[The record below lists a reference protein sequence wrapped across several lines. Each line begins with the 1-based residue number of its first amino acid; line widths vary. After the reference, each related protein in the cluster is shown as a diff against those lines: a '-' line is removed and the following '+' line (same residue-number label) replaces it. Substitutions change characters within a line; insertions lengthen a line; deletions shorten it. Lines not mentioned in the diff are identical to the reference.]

1 MTQQTAMDTAR
12 GLESSDPDNG
22 AAASMPQVSPIRIV
36 MASLAFL
43 VPIAVAIAVV
53 FALSGRSD
61 DAPAAP
67 SGVVW
72 SFVVPAGSQE
82 KADKGMFVED
92 VLPEQLSISVG
103 DTVTILNEDSVV
115 HSFGPF
121 TVRPGEFQKM
131 TFTEPGYFFGVCT
144 VGGHDTV
151 TITVT

>member
-1 MTQQTAMDTAR
+1 MTQHTAMDTATA
-12 GLESSDPDNG
+12 ESGSETANS
-22 AAASMPQVSPIRIV
+22 AAPSSPIRIV
-36 MASLAFL
+36 LATLAFL

-61 DAPAAP
+61 GGPAAP

-92 VLPEQLSISVG
+92 VLPEQLTIAVG

-121 TVRPGEFQKM
+121 TVRPGEFQTM

>member
-1 MTQQTAMDTAR
+1 MTQHTAVDASVGTSTGSPQAR
-12 GLESSDPDNG
+12 PKRIL
-22 AAASMPQVSPIRIV
+22 AAT
-36 MASLAFL
+36 LAFL
-43 VPIAVAIAVV
+43 VPIAAAIAVV
-53 FALSGRSD
+53 FALSGSPGEN
-61 DAPAAP
+61 PASP

-72 SFVVPAGSQE
+72 SYVVPAGSQE

-92 VLPEQLSISVG
+92 VLPEQLTISVG

-151 TITVT
+151 TITVV

>member
-1 MTQQTAMDTAR
+1 MAQHTAMDTADR
-12 GLESSDPDNG
+12 RD
-22 AAASMPQVSPIRIV
+22 AAGEPAAQAGRALQASPIRIV
-36 MASLAFL
+36 AATLAFL
-43 VPIAVAIAVV
+43 VPIGVAVAVV

-61 DAPAAP
+61 DPTVAP

-72 SFVVPAGSQE
+72 SYVVPAGSQE

-92 VLPEQLSISVG
+92 ILPEQLTISVG
-103 DTVTILNEDSVV
+103 DTVSILNEDSVV

-151 TITVT
+151 TITVV

>member
-1 MTQQTAMDTAR
+1 MTEHAAMDTVTDT
-12 GLESSDPDNG
+12 EPDLRTPE
-22 AAASMPQVSPIRIV
+22 ASNPTPHPSPIRVV
-36 MASLAFL
+36 MATLAFL

-61 DAPAAP
+61 DQAVTTT
-67 SGVVW
+67 GVVW
-72 SFVVPAGSQE
+72 SYVVPAGSQE

-92 VLPEQLSISVG
+92 VLPEQLTIAVG

-115 HSFGPF
+115 HTFGPF